1 MEKDLNIKYTQLDNQ
16 NFEDFFYLLKRRGEK
31 DKNYFQWKY
40 LSQPYKD
47 RHRGFIAYKDDSPI
61 GCIGIINRQI
71 QNNSNKKQ
79 YATWFA
85 DWYVIKESKGL
96 GIGKTLIKNVFD
108 LSDKAFGI
116 AGPLPAQKI
125 AKKVGYNNLN
135 GYYNI
140 VIPLNIIKCGVK
152 RFSGG
157 IHKKLYRILYLS
169 YIHFSKNIFDRSKA
183 LDIKF
188 EKPDINLLYELSY
201 NCLNKK
207 NRLFKQDK
215 RYLKWLLE
223 MPKKDN
229 INFNWWHMNNDE
241 IFAYGLVEKD
251 IWGLKS
257 INILDLIIFDKNVG
271 YRSLLNTFKKNNID
285 IVKYSKFMSNM
296 DYDSYHKF
304 LVKKLPLFTKGKI
317 NSENVFISNLDR
329 ENIWKDLP
337 R

>member
-1 MEKDLNIKYTQLDNQ
+1 MEKDLSIKYTQLDNQ

-31 DKNYFQWKY
+31 DKNYFRWKY
-40 LSQPYKD
+40 LTQPYKD

-71 QNNSNKKQ
+71 QNDSNEKQ

-85 DWYVIKESKGL
+85 DWFVIKEAQGL

-116 AGPLPAQKI
+116 AGPLPAKKI
-125 AKKVGYNNLN
+125 AKMCGYNNLN

-140 VIPLNIIKCGVK
+140 IIPLNVIKCGIK

-157 IHKKLYRILYLS
+157 IHKKLFRILNLF
-169 YIHFSKNIFDRSKA
+169 YIHFFKKIIDPSKNYKM
-183 LDIKF
+183 KF
-188 EKPDINLLYELSY
+188 EKPSLNSWYDSSN
-201 NCLNKK
+201 NCMNKK
-207 NRLFKQDK
+207 NRLFRQDK
-215 RYLKWLLE
+215 LYLKWLLE

-229 INFNWWHMNNDE
+229 IDFNWWHINNDE
-241 IFAYGLVEKD
+241 FFASGLIEKD
-251 IWGLKS
+251 IWGLIS

-271 YRSLLNTFKKNNID
+271 YRSLLNTFKKNKID
-285 IVKYSKFMSNM
+285 IVKYSKIMFDMN
-296 DYDSYHKF
+296 DSPYHKYF
-304 LVKKLPLFTKGKI
+304 VDQLPLFTKSKI
-317 NSENVFISNLDR
+317 NPGDVFISNLDR